1 MSYSPRQ
8 LVLTRMSLRA
18 DPHPDA
24 SSSMR
29 RVAPGERG
37 LFVVVDDMTEV
48 RRLVEAVL
56 TREGYAV
63 ETFPS
68 GEACLSA
75 MPQLV
80 PDGVYLDLEMPGIGG
95 LRTLDTIHSKHPGL
109 PVIML
114 TADESV
120 ESVVAAMKRGAYDYL
135 VKPPSRQKLL
145 TLAKNAVDHYR
156 MILQIHSLER
166 EAADGTGYGGIVAHS
181 RGMKEVFRQM
191 DHVARSDITVII
203 HGESGTG
210 KELVARAI
218 HANSPRK
225 SGPFVALNCAAI
237 PEALQESELFGHE
250 KGAFTGAIG
259 RRLGKF
265 ELADKGTLLL
275 DEIGELSLG
284 LQAKLLRVLQ
294 DSTFQRVGGSQEL
307 RSDFRLVT
315 ATHKDLAR
323 EVREGR
329 FREDLYFRIVVFELD
344 LPSLRHREG
353 DVDLLIQHFLE
364 IHQRQLGT
372 PIELSVEARDILRTY
387 SWPGNVRE
395 LEHVIHRAVVSS
407 ESNLIEPR
415 HLPERVQRRM
425 PSPFAPTASLTS
437 LVERQASFAPSLPA
451 GGPSLNLVE
460 LEAIAI
466 QNALTTTRG
475 NLAHVS
481 RLLGISRATLYRKL
495 KKYGL
500 R

>member
-1 MSYSPRQ
+1 MTYSPRQ
-8 LVLTRMSLRA
+8 LVLTGMSPA
-18 DPHPDA
+18 DALPKV
-24 SSSMR
+24 SSSMKR
-29 RVAPGERG
+29 AMPAERG
-37 LFVVVDDMTEV
+37 LFLVVDDMAEV
-48 RRLVEAVL
+48 RRLVETVL
-56 TREGYAV
+56 TREGYDV

-75 MPQLV
+75 MPQVV
-80 PDGVYLDLEMPGIGG
+80 PDGIYLDLEMPGMGG
-95 LRTLDTIHSKHPGL
+95 LRTLDRIHSKHPGL

-114 TADESV
+114 TGDERV

-135 VKPPSRQKLL
+135 VKPPSRQKLV
-145 TLAKNAVDHYR
+145 TLAKNAVGHYR
-156 MILQIHSLER
+156 MSLQIHSLER
-166 EAADGTGYGGIVAHS
+166 EAAGGAEYGGIVAQS
-181 RGMKEVFRQM
+181 RCMKDVFREM
-191 DHVARSDITVII
+191 DHVSRSDITLII

-275 DEIGELSLG
+275 DEIGELSLA

-323 EVREGR
+323 EVRESR
-329 FREDLYFRIVVFELD
+329 FREDLYFRIVVFELE
-344 LPSLRHREG
+344 LPPLRHREG

-364 IHQRQLGT
+364 IHQRQLGSL
-372 PIELSVEARDILRTY
+372 IELSAEARAILRTY
-387 SWPGNVRE
+387 PWPGNVRE
-395 LEHVIHRAVVSS
+395 LENVIHRAVVSS

-415 HLPERVQRRM
+415 HLPERVQR
-425 PSPFAPTASLTS
+425 PVSTPFALAVPAAVVGKGTSSLEPP
-437 LVERQASFAPSLPA
+437 LPS

-460 LEAIAI
+460 LEAVAI
-466 QNALTTTRG
+466 RNALATTRG
-475 NLAHVS
+475 NLAKVS
-481 RLLGISRATLYRKL
+481 RLLGISRATLYRKI
-495 KKYGL
+495 KKYRL